1 MANLS
6 LAGRSV
12 ADHLGSYIWVC
23 IPFSDSIEI
32 MGVLF
37 FFVFFFRMWDCVL
50 GFLDGGSEHVWL
62 MLRWFCSGINVQSGE
77 EVAIKLVCFRSLS
90 FSGWE
95 LIA

>member
-1 MANLS
+1 
-6 LAGRSV
+6 
-12 ADHLGSYIWVC
+12 
-23 IPFSDSIEI
+23 
-32 MGVLF
+32 
-37 FFVFFFRMWDCVL
+37 MWDCVL

-77 EVAIKLVCFRSLS
+77 EVAIKLVCFWSLS